1 MFVEVRLFV
10 SVLGPLGA
18 RVTRARPL
26 QEQHR
31 WTCSPVV
38 APPRGGGVPPKHD
51 FAVPLAGSHSGV
63 PGTVTVL
70 SGDSHS
76 RGKN

>member
-1 MFVEVRLFV
+1 MDLFPCGG
-10 SVLGPLGA
+10 SA
-18 RVTRARPL
+18 
-26 QEQHR
+26 
-31 WTCSPVV
+31 S
-38 APPRGGGVPPKHD
+38 GGGVPPKHD